1 MGWHP
6 SRSRVSVSS
15 VTNKQ
20 QPAGGFSL
28 EDARARAE
36 QARARGDTDDVR
48 LGRNIKAAR
57 EAKGMSQTELASY
70 MSGRG
75 FTAWRQTTVS
85 RTERGERAMV
95 AAEAWQLEELFGGRV
110 LWEGT
115 RFGASMGGLVDGLL
129 ESAIEEKFDAVERE
143 LGELREMLHR
153 QRRRRDRGEHQ

>member
-1 MGWHP
+1 MA
-6 SRSRVSVSS
+6 
-15 VTNKQ
+15 NKQ
-20 QPAGGFSL
+20 QSAGGFSV
-28 EDARARAE
+28 EDARARAK

-57 EAKGMSQTELASY
+57 AAKGLSQTALADY
-70 MSGRG
+70 MAGKG

-95 AAEAWQLEELFGGRV
+95 TAEAWQLEELFGGRV

-115 RFGASMGGLVDGLL
+115 RFGTSMGGLVDGLL
-129 ESAIEEKFDAVERE
+129 ESAIEEKVDLIERE

-153 QRRRRDRGEHQ
+153 QRRRRDRG